1 MEPILGEFE
10 QLVML
15 ALMRLGEAAYGVS
28 VQEEI
33 ERRGGRSVS
42 AGTVYRALLRLE
54 AKGFVESFEGE
65 PTRERGGRRKR
76 HYRVLPEGR
85 RVVAESLAV
94 LGRMAEGLEGLSGQ
108 LQPESGPVDGR
119 GGADG

>member
-1 MEPILGEFE
+1 MLGEFE
-10 QLVML
+10 QLVLM
-15 ALMRLGEAAYGVS
+15 ALMRLGEDAYGVS

-33 ERRGGRSVS
+33 ERRSGRTVS

-54 AKGFVESFEGE
+54 SKDLVSSWEGE
-65 PTRERGGRRKR
+65 PTPERGGRRKR

-94 LGRMAEGLEGLSGQ
+94 LGRMAEGLGIVPDL
-108 LQPESGPVDGR
+108 PTTP
-119 GGADG
+119 GGTG